1 MADPAMDAAHAA
13 ALQHL
18 DTLAVIAGRPK
29 AGPDAPL
36 NTPIVPASSFGAGG
50 VMEYARYDAP
60 TTAALEDVL
69 GQLEGGTA
77 TVFASGMAAATAAM
91 DLIPHGAIVAAPSS
105 PYSAVGVRLR
115 ELDSD
120 GRIRLREV
128 EVDDTAAVIDA
139 TQDAWLLWLESPTN
153 PLLQVAD
160 LPVCIQH
167 AHDAGALVLV
177 DSTFATPVLQQP
189 LRMGA
194 DIVMHSVTKAI
205 GGHSDLLLGALIT
218 KDAALNERIRSRR
231 IVLGGSPSAF
241 DCFLALRGVR
251 TMPLRVRHAQ
261 ATAGEL
267 VNRLRDHPA
276 VSRVR
281 YPGFGSMISIELV
294 DGVAAADA
302 LCARVSVWVN
312 ATSLGGV
319 ESLLERR
326 RRWPAESTR
335 VPEDLVRLSVGLEDI
350 EDLWADLDRALD

>member
-1 MADPAMDAAHAA
+1 MGSTAPNAGQATVRN
-13 ALQHL
+13 L
-18 DTLAVIAGRPK
+18 DTVAVTAGRPA

-50 VMEYARYDAP
+50 SMEYARYDAP

-69 GQLEGGTA
+69 GQLEGGLA
-77 TVFASGMAAATAAM
+77 TIFASGMAAATAAM
-91 DLIPHGAIVAAPSS
+91 DLIPHGAIVVAPTS

-115 ELDSD
+115 ELDAD
-120 GRIRLREV
+120 GRIELRQV

-139 TQDAWLLWLESPTN
+139 AHGAWLLWLESPTN

-160 LPVCIQH
+160 LPVCIEQ
-167 AHDAGALVLV
+167 AHRGGAIVLV

-205 GGHSDLLLGALIT
+205 SGHSDLLLGALIT
-218 KDAALNERIRSRR
+218 ADEALNERIRSRR

-261 ATAGEL
+261 GTAREL
-267 VNRLRDHPA
+267 ASRLNAHPA

-281 YPGFGSMISIELV
+281 YPGFGSMISIELT
-294 DGVAAADA
+294 GGIAAADA
-302 LCARVSVWVN
+302 LCQRVEVWVN

-335 VPEDLVRLSVGLEDI
+335 VPEDLVRLSVGLEDV
-350 EDLWADLDRALD
+350 EDLWADLAAALA